1 MSSIAIYV
9 SHISKWFFYVALYM
23 YHKIVCIEKK
33 LIKPFLHSFSLARN
47 SFKQLVDRPT
57 HVEGGIL
64 DQLYVRKLDVVDVS
78 LHHPYYSDH
87 DAIVAMFQTL
97 ET

>member
-1 MSSIAIYV
+1 MGFSDSRWLSIYT
-9 SHISKWFFYVALYM
+9 F
-23 YHKIVCIEKK
+23 IELDFRKSYFDQT
-33 LIKPFLHSFSLARN
+33 LSPFFSLAKK
-47 SFKQLVDRPT
+47 SFKQLVNRPT
-57 HVEGGIL
+57 HVEGGKL

-87 DAIVAMFQTL
+87 DAIIAMF